1 MSNGAACNT
10 GNVKPSAVLKE
21 MGIKDDLNLST
32 VRISFGQDNNKK
44 EIDLLISALKEII

>member
-10 GNVKPSAVLKE
+10 GNVKPSTGLKE
-21 MGIKDDLNLST
+21 MRIKDDLNLST